1 MTGGTGDD
9 TFYVDSEADT
19 IIENAGEGADTVF
32 ATINYTLPSNFESL
46 FLVEGAAGAINAA
59 GNGAQ
64 NFIFGNS
71 LNNALSGNGGD
82 DVLVG
87 GAGNDILTGGTGND
101 TMAGGIGNDTYYVDS
116 EADTITEN
124 AGEDNDTV
132 YGSINYTL
140 PSNVEV
146 LFLVQGA
153 AGAINGA
160 GNSNANSIFGNSLG
174 NALSGNGGNDMLV
187 GGAGDDL
194 INGGADVDQLQ
205 GGADNDTFV
214 FAAGQADGDS
224 VVDFAGNG
232 AAIGDSFRFVGFGTA
247 GAGATFT
254 QIGVTNQWQIHSALD
269 GHNEIITLQ
278 NGTSVDGT
286 DYISV

>member
-1 MTGGTGDD
+1 MNLFAAEATDRLTINGQAGDD
-9 TFYVDSEADT
+9 TINASGLDANKISLT
-19 IIENAGEGADTVF
+19 INGGLGADT
-32 ATINYTLPSNFESL
+32 
-46 FLVEGAAGAINAA
+46 
-59 GNGAQ
+59 
-64 NFIFGNS
+64 
-71 LNNALSGNGGD
+71 
-82 DVLVG
+82 
-87 GAGNDILTGGTGND
+87 
-101 TMAGGIGNDTYYVDS
+101 MIGS
-116 EADTITEN
+116 
-124 AGEDNDTV
+124 
-132 YGSINYTL
+132 
-140 PSNVEV
+140 
-146 LFLVQGA
+146 
-153 AGAINGA
+153 
-160 GNSNANSIFGNSLG
+160 
-174 NALSGNGGNDMLV
+174 
-187 GGAGDDL
+187 AGDDL

-286 DYISV
+286 DYIFV